1 LVTVQLLYVPQG
13 QLGQSVV
20 VVSHLQT
27 AHYIHRVARAAH
39 REGRVGLLRPIAL
52 VRHSAVVAASWP
64 WSGLCISLSA
74 LLLRGHQL
82 AVVVY
87 KVCSLHSVV

>member
-1 LVTVQLLYVPQG
+1 MNNRAFLNFLFQFVELLKQGIQANIQLVTVQLLYVPQG

-27 AHYIHRVARAAH
+27 VHYIHRVARAAH
-39 REGRVGLLRPIAL
+39 REGHVGLLRPIAL

-64 WSGLCISLSA
+64 
-74 LLLRGHQL
+74 
-82 AVVVY
+82 
-87 KVCSLHSVV
+87 